1 MQYKIEYSSLAN
13 KSLNEIYD
21 YIAEILLEPKTAQNI
36 VFVYFSL
43 AQLTTSHGMLYNLT
57 RNCKLMLT

>member
-21 YIAEILLEPKTAQNI
+21 YIADILLDPKTAQNI

-43 AQLTTSHGMLYNLT
+43 AQLMTSHDMLYNLT
-57 RNCKLMLT
+57 QNCKLMLT